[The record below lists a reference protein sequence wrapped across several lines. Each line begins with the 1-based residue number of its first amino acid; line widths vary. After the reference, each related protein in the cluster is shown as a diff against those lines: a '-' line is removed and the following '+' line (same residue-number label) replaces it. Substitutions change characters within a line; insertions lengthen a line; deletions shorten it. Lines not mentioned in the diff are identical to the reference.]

1 LLGASLIQLLEKLLR
16 RHKEGILLKNA
27 ADDDHGMCPH
37 DIHHDVTTE
46 LGEIVDAD
54 DGVVVTA
61 PDVIDPRFE
70 LDQIVNAIRMPASP
84 FHLTNDP
91 AAGVRAVGR
100 AACEVLEHPKHAI
113 LIEPAIAEIGVGIDA
128 KFELAA
134 APCFHGV
141 DSGSGQVPDMA
152 IVALGADDM
161 DRLMAAVEAILN
173 EWQQNTVFFF
183 LTIEERTDMT
193 CLIEVGTGK

>member
-1 LLGASLIQLLEKLLR
+1 MQLLKKLLR
-16 RHKEGILLKNA
+16 RHKEGVLLKNA
-27 ADDDHGMCPH
+27 ADDDHGMSPH
-37 DIHHDVTTE
+37 DIHHDVTAE
-46 LGEIVDAD
+46 LGEVVDTD

-70 LDQIVNAIRMPASP
+70 LDQIVNAARMPAGP
-84 FHLTNDP
+84 FHLTDDP
-91 AAGVRAVGR
+91 AAGVRAACR
-100 AACEVLEHPKHAI
+100 AACEALEHPKHAI
-113 LIEPAIAEIGVGIDA
+113 LIEPAIAEIGVGVDA

-152 IVALGADDM
+152 IVALGADDV

-173 EWQQNTVFFF
+173 EWQQNTVFFV

-193 CLIEVGTGK
+193 CLIEAGTGK